1 MEQFSGKVSEWVTW
15 QMRGSGLGERVA
27 LKENIWYRQII
38 LAFSFPFRKE
48 RLSKYQERQVGNENL
63 SGSRDL
69 GRIKKQKPARCQI
82 TWLDCLCTGFCYE
95 SRQGLCG
102 KSKQMKPPREAL
114 TLGETGEKVVVL
126 WTERVKWSRLVAEK
140 VWWPMSGKEMWVCI
154 PMKGPEKSQNSI
166 HSRRKDKKRKPNE
179 KKNYKTFYRFNTE

>member
-48 RLSKYQERQVGNENL
+48 RLSKYQERQVGDENL

-69 GRIKKQKPARCQI
+69 GKIKKSKSQQDVKSPDLIAF
-82 TWLDCLCTGFCYE
+82 GFCYE

-154 PMKGPEKSQNSI
+154 PM
-166 HSRRKDKKRKPNE
+166 
-179 KKNYKTFYRFNTE
+179 

>member
-1 MEQFSGKVSEWVTW
+1 MEQLSGKVSEWVTW

-82 TWLDCLCTGFCYE
+82 TWLDCLRVLLWKSTRIVWEKQADEATERGGDTGRE
-95 SRQGLCG
+95 SRGFMNGASQVEPLGRG
-102 KSKQMKPPREAL
+102 KSMMTNVWKRNVSLHSHEGPRKVPEQHAL
-114 TLGETGEKVVVL
+114 
-126 WTERVKWSRLVAEK
+126 AEK
-140 VWWPMSGKEMWVCI
+140 RFE
-154 PMKGPEKSQNSI
+154 
-166 HSRRKDKKRKPNE
+166 KKRNPKE
-179 KKNYKTFYRFNTE
+179 KKNYKTFYSYNTE